1 LLRCLLEF
9 PLGKQSKKETMIS
22 AAKLSTKVPAPVMIE
37 ISSIIERFNMTNPLR
52 LAHFLAQAAHESGN
66 FKFLK
71 ENLNYSA
78 DSLLKVFP
86 KYFKDKAT
94 ADKYARNPEKIANRV
109 YASRMGNGDEA
120 SGDGFKF
127 RGRGYIQLTGKDNY
141 KAFSNFIGED
151 CVANPDLVSD
161 KYPLVSASWFFDKN
175 NLWTICD
182 KGATDDV
189 VTAVTKRVN
198 GGVNGNADRISKF
211 KLFNSMLV

>member
-1 LLRCLLEF
+1 M
-9 PLGKQSKKETMIS
+9 KV
-22 AAKLSTKVPAPVMIE
+22 AALSTKVPAPVMLE
-37 ISSIIERFNMTNPLR
+37 VESMVEKFNITNPLR
-52 LAHFLAQAAHESGN
+52 LSHFLAQAAHESGN

-94 ADKYARNPEKIANRV
+94 ADKYARNPEKIASRV

-120 SGDGFKF
+120 SGEGFKF

-161 KYPLVSASWFFDKN
+161 KYPLISAAWFFDKN

-182 KGATDDV
+182 KGASDEV
-189 VTAVTKRVN
+189 VTSVTKRVN
-198 GGVNGNADRISKF
+198 GGTHGLADRISKF
-211 KLFNSMLV
+211 KIFNTTLA